1 MRLLSRPDRIE
12 QRAVS
17 SRGMELLHGD
27 IESSLLR
34 RINERFDFFH
44 GIRVDIF
51 FAAVG
56 AERLLGT
63 LT

>member
-1 MRLLSRPDRIE
+1 
-12 QRAVS
+12 
-17 SRGMELLHGD
+17 MELLHGD